1 MATATGPDTKLSNMA
16 TARQTARRRMLA
28 HAAVVAL
35 RPQEWIKNSVV
46 LAPVLFAGQIDG
58 RTIGHALL
66 AFAGFCAISSAGYLV
81 NDIRDVELDR
91 RHAFKRFRPIAAGEL
106 PIRLAYAMAVALAI
120 LGLGL
125 AFACNAKTAG
135 LLAAYG
141 VLTAGY
147 SYHLKQL
154 VIIDVMAIAGCFLL
168 RVVAGSA
175 AINVQA
181 SRWLLLCTGF
191 AALFLGF
198 TKRRQEA
205 MLEAESPRG
214 TRPVLEHYSL
224 PFLDQMV
231 AMVTAGTV
239 ISYAIYATTSPIA
252 GSNMLATVPMVV
264 YGLFRYLY
272 LIYHRED
279 PRSTATLITA
289 DVGIRWA
296 AIAWVVAAALVV
308 YTH

>member
-1 MATATGPDTKLSNMA
+1 MATAPGRTRVS
-16 TARQTARRRMLA
+16 ARRRRIVA
-28 HAAVVAL
+28 RAGFVAL
-35 RPQEWIKNSVV
+35 RPQEWVKNAVV
-46 LAPVLFAGQIDG
+46 LAPLLFSGKIDG
-58 RTIGHALL
+58 TTIGHALL
-66 AFAGFCAISSAGYLV
+66 AFAAFCAVSSAGYLV

-106 PIRLAYAMAVALAI
+106 PIRLAYAMAALLAAV
-120 LGLGL
+120 GLGL
-125 AFACNAKTAG
+125 AFASNAKTAG

-141 VLTAGY
+141 ALTAAY
-147 SYHLKQL
+147 SYHLKQV
-154 VIIDVMAIAGCFLL
+154 VIVDVMAIAGCFLI

-175 AINVQA
+175 AIDVHA
-181 SRWLLLCTGF
+181 SRWLLVCTGF

-239 ISYAIYATTSPIA
+239 ISYTIYATTSPIA

-272 LIYHRED
+272 LIYHCED

-289 DVGIRWA
+289 DLGIRGA
-296 AIAWVVAAALVV
+296 AVAWVVAAALVV